1 MRSGGAPLKPSKALL
16 QSGGLVPWGAP
27 LQLAGHGPGGNPYS
41 LGGLMPGMGSPP
53 QPQPVPGA
61 GSWAQPGCSGAR
73 SRPPHTHP
81 AQAAGARAV
90 FVNTL
95 PCAPASGLAPRHPR
109 GEGRGPAPA
118 WPWERKGP
126 PGRSPPSPV
135 RTWTGR
141 AAPRLRSGTAPPGSA
156 PTTPGLNTGPSTP
169 PRPGLGPP
177 LPQSHEGSGPAARPG
192 QRPPGSAQPQQGA
205 APPAPS
211 GPPAPDPGCGGGP
224 PRWGVAALTGGWSC
238 SRRRCGVRRP
248 PPSTA
253 PAPAGPGAPTTAPCA
268 SRGALRRAGSEP
280 GPRLKYGPA
289 AAAAPVP
296 APRPAHRGRD
306 TTTTR
311 AARGEGRGGRG
322 LAPRTAGPGQGSSPH
337 RGGARGGAGPAQRHR
352 RPWSCVCVGRGGVSP
367 PAEAPG

>member
-211 GPPAPDPGCGGGP
+211 GPPAPDRSGVWGGSPEVGGGGTHRGLELFQKTVWRSAAATQHSPSPSRARSTHHRSMRFAGRAP
-224 PRWGVAALTGGWSC
+224 PGGQ
-238 SRRRCGVRRP
+238 RARP
-248 PPSTA
+248 PP
-253 PAPAGPGAPTTAPCA
+253 
-268 SRGALRRAGSEP
+268 
-280 GPRLKYGPA
+280 
-289 AAAAPVP
+289 
-296 APRPAHRGRD
+296 
-306 TTTTR
+306 
-311 AARGEGRGGRG
+311 
-322 LAPRTAGPGQGSSPH
+322 
-337 RGGARGGAGPAQRHR
+337 
-352 RPWSCVCVGRGGVSP
+352 
-367 PAEAPG
+367 